1 MSAIAALCGLG
12 LGTVMPSTQV
22 LVQTLAGKANLGRI
36 TAMASL
42 SRSLV
47 ASVGTAFFGT
57 LIYSLLPGLSPNSG
71 LQAIAALPQS
81 EILHAFQ
88 IGFAVAALLAL
99 LGALNALRAPKI
111 QLDDY
116 AFDS

>member
-1 MSAIAALCGLG
+1 YLQLNKEQVWICVKNKSSLPKWFREFPYQNWFYCGNHKLE
-12 LGTVMPSTQV
+12 
-22 LVQTLAGKANLGRI
+22 
-36 TAMASL
+36 ASL
-42 SRSLV
+42 SRSLG

-99 LGALNALRAPKI
+99 LLANSG
-111 QLDDY
+111 
-116 AFDS
+116 

>member
-1 MSAIAALCGLG
+1 M
-12 LGTVMPSTQV
+12 
-22 LVQTLAGKANLGRI
+22 
-36 TAMASL
+36 
-42 SRSLV
+42 
-47 ASVGTAFFGT
+47 
-57 LIYSLLPGLSPNSG
+57 
-71 LQAIAALPQS
+71 QAIAALPQS